1 MTERTPGRVEGEAGS
16 SADDSTRDHLEN
28 NFKVVSS
35 EISFRCERKVILC
48 LRVQKG
54 KTFWYKNESEDSLF
68 SKQRS
73 NGFISHKVYG
83 DSLWCLTMEWDR

>member
-1 MTERTPGRVEGEAGS
+1 MTERTPERVEGEAGS

-35 EISFRCERKVILC
+35 EISFRCERKVILF

-68 SKQRS
+68 SK
-73 NGFISHKVYG
+73 
-83 DSLWCLTMEWDR
+83 